1 MSPLMLPAASSPI
14 VRSSRP
20 CSGCCH
26 PRRYPG
32 GICKIRFWRDGEVGE
47 GTQIR
52 RHQARVT
59 IHDCLIFHNLPIS
72 DSRAAYLKTRNTRLA
87 NVVRTTAEA
96 DRFAA
101 NLMPIGDQKKF
112 RILAFASIDRKNK
125 SRTFRLSR
133 TLNGGCYMR
142 MTNDRLFR
150 PPRHLFSAAGLGC
163 CDAAAAMGRR

>member
-1 MSPLMLPAASSPI
+1 MSKCGPDHVGNRTCKSERSVGAKDPCNDAAVDVARGFLADRALKPATLQLC
-14 VRSSRP
+14 R
-20 CSGCCH
+20 GCH
-26 PRRYPG
+26 PPRYPG
-32 GICKIRFWRDGEVGE
+32 GICKIRFWRDGQVGE

-59 IHDCLIFHNLPIS
+59 IHDCHIFHNLPIS

-112 RILAFASIDRKNK
+112 KILAFS
-125 SRTFRLSR
+125 
-133 TLNGGCYMR
+133 Y
-142 MTNDRLFR
+142 
-150 PPRHLFSAAGLGC
+150 
-163 CDAAAAMGRR
+163 